1 MLKLIKFSLLS
12 GLMAVSLSLPGLFPD
27 AASILT
33 LNQMGIA
40 IILAISY
47 NLLLGKAGLLSLGQA
62 VYFGF
67 GGFFSVH
74 VIHMVSGQEGLVSAP
89 LIPLFGGIAGL
100 VMAFVFG
107 SFTTKRGGLIFAML
121 SFAMAELILA
131 SSTVFG
137 RYYGGSLDRTEI
149 PAFAGFTFQSDAE
162 VFYLVWFWVVVVVLI
177 AASFNAS
184 PLGRMATAVGQNSD
198 RVEYL
203 GYSRHKL
210 RYLTFCLSGFLAGI
224 GGGLFALSYEFVTVE
239 IISLQQSWLILQ
251 MVFIGGVGYFW
262 GPPLGAVLL
271 TLLFSGLSGLTELW
285 YLYTGIVFMA
295 IVLFAPQGLTGLIAN
310 IVQKIRQDSGTTL
323 LQSYA
328 LCSLGFV
335 AAMAGLVGLCEMI
348 YFLKNPL
355 VSPEDLLLFGF
366 SVNPHGPGAWA
377 GFAILL
383 FSGIW
388 LARAAG
394 RKLGG

>member
-1 MLKLIKFSLLS
+1 MSQLIKFSLFS
-12 GLMAVSLSLPGLFPD
+12 GLVIAALWLPEVFSD

-33 LNQMGIA
+33 LNQMGIS

-74 VIHMVSGQEGLVSAP
+74 VIQMVSGGEGWLSAP
-89 LIPLFGGIAGL
+89 FIPLFGGIAGL

-137 RYYGGSLDRTEI
+137 KYYGGSLDRTEI
-149 PAFAGFTFQSDAE
+149 PDFAGITFQSDAE
-162 VFYLVWFWVVVVVLI
+162 VFYLVWFWVVVVILI
-177 AASFNAS
+177 AAWFNAS
-184 PLGRMATAVGQNSD
+184 PLGRMAAAAGENSD

-224 GGGLFALSYEFVTVE
+224 GGGLFALAYEFVTIE

-262 GPPLGAVLL
+262 GPPLGAILL
-271 TLLFSGLSGLTELW
+271 TLLFSGLSGLTDIW

-295 IVLFAPQGLTGLIAN
+295 IVLFAPQGLTGLAVN
-310 IVQKIRQDSGTTL
+310 IVQKIRQDTGRTM

-335 AAMAGLVGLCEMI
+335 SVMVGLVGLCEMT

-355 VSPEDLLLFGF
+355 VTPEDLVLFGL
-366 SVNPHGPGAWA
+366 SVNPYGAVAWA
-377 GFAILL
+377 GFACLL
-383 FSGIW
+383 LSGIW
-388 LARAAG
+388 LARVSG
-394 RKLGG
+394 KKLAD